1 MRLVRRWLLALLLLL
16 ALGPAQADR
25 WGAASAVPRRI
36 VSLMPSLT
44 ETVCALEACDRLV
57 GVDRYSNWPAAVGRL
72 PHLGGMDDPQ
82 IERIVALRPDLVLA
96 APSSRAVGR
105 LEALG
110 LRVVVL
116 ESRTSEEARRT
127 AEALAVLLGQP
138 GQGAALWARI
148 DAQVQRAVARV
159 PAAWQGRRVY
169 FEVDAAPYAAGR
181 SSFIGELLQRF
192 GLVNIVP
199 AQLGPFPK
207 INPEFIVRA
216 APDVVM
222 AIDRNI
228 AEMPTRPGWS
238 TLKAL
243 QAGRAC
249 AFTASGYD
257 TLVRPGPRLG
267 DAAEL
272 VADCLGALR

>member
-105 LEALG
+105 LQALG

>member
-1 MRLVRRWLLALLLLL
+1 VSGWLARLLGLLLLI
-16 ALGPAQADR
+16 ALLPAQADPGGLR
-25 WGAASAVPRRI
+25 TGPRRI
-36 VSLMPSLT
+36 ISLMPSLT
-44 ETVCALEACDRLV
+44 ETVCALGACDRLV
-57 GVDRYSNWPAAVGRL
+57 GVDRYSNWPAEIGRL

-82 IERIVALRPDLVLA
+82 VERIVALHPDLVLA

-105 LEALG
+105 LQALG

-116 ESRTSEEARRT
+116 ESRTSDEARRT

-138 GQGAALWARI
+138 GQGVALWARI

-159 PAAWQGRRVY
+159 PTVWQGRRVY

-192 GLVNIVP
+192 GLINIVP
-199 AQLGPFPK
+199 PQLGPFPK
-207 INPEFIVRA
+207 LNPEFVVRA
-216 APDVVM
+216 APDVMM

-243 QAGRAC
+243 QLGHTC
-249 AFTASGYD
+249 AFVSAGYD

-272 VADCLGALR
+272 IADCLGTLR